1 MNKIKH
7 SEYIDTFLQYLWSD
21 LLENQDLSK
30 ELIDV
35 LNEAGSKL
43 KEAKTLLI
51 EKEPEHDGN
60 VIHIEYVLDNK
71 DISDLADARD
81 LVLQTESML
90 KAKREILLKN
100 IELVDVAQVKISDIL
115 FKLTGDTFYL
125 SREKIS

>member
-1 MNKIKH
+1 MSVKH
-7 SEYIDTFLQYLWSD
+7 SQYIDWFLQYLWSD